1 MITPVSRARV
11 RCGGCAAAVFGAVLL
26 IATDAAAQDPP
37 ACRTAV
43 LTLSEAAALLRVDAG
58 DLERLAQEG
67 GVPGRR
73 IGASWRFACAAV
85 MTWLSGSSRSGAA
98 PPAGSG
104 PFSAP
109 LAGDGMAAVVG
120 AGQVGTA
127 AARDQDPPVGEAPE
141 ERSAEDV
148 FLRGNRV
155 LLGRGDVVLDFGQ
168 FYARSD
174 VVQLVGAGGGVGLGT
189 LEQRAL
195 STLVVGRVG
204 IFDET
209 EVFAGTAFTR
219 QDSRQLLGGATVG
232 SSGRSALGA
241 SGIGI
246 RRTVMHETVGRP
258 DVVVT
263 LTGQVPTRDT
273 LPAVGAGVV
282 LVKSL
287 DPVVLFAN
295 ANYAHPFARASGSSR
310 PIPPLDTID
319 VSLGYGLGLNDT
331 VAISMGVAGLFARP
345 TRDGT
350 APSKPPSLFNA
361 RFGLT
366 TALGEGLYLEPSISF
381 GLSGPGHRFA
391 FGVTMPYAF

>member
-1 MITPVSRARV
+1 MTTPVTRVRV
-11 RCGGCAAAVFGAVLL
+11 RCGACAAAIVGALL
-26 IATDAAAQDPP
+26 LMATAAAAQDLSACP
-37 ACRTAV
+37 ATV

-58 DLERLAQEG
+58 DLERLAQDG

-85 MTWLSGSSRSGAA
+85 MTWLSGSSRQAA
-98 PPAGSG
+98 TLPAGRG
-104 PFSAP
+104 PSPAP
-109 LAGDGMAAVVG
+109 LTADGMAAVVG
-120 AGQVGTA
+120 AALGGTA
-127 AARDQDPPVGEAPE
+127 AAPGQDPPVGEAPE

-209 EVFAGTAFTR
+209 EMFASTAFTR
-219 QDSRQLLGGATVG
+219 QDSRQLLGGATVA

-246 RRTVMHETVGRP
+246 RRTLMHEAVGRP

-263 LTGQVPTRDT
+263 LSGQVPTRDT

-295 ANYAHPFARASGSSR
+295 ANYAHPFARASGSR
-310 PIPPLDTID
+310 PIPALDTID

-345 TRDGT
+345 TRDGA